1 MFDSICTEAV
11 HHFVSRH
18 FENGALNFYINIQ
31 VLHDL
36 EQPQQQQQQQK
47 NVNNCYILYNEVSVM
62 MCLLLYLSL
71 IKNHSS
77 TNE

>member
-47 NVNNCYILYNEVSVM
+47 
-62 MCLLLYLSL
+62 
-71 IKNHSS
+71 KRK
-77 TNE
+77 